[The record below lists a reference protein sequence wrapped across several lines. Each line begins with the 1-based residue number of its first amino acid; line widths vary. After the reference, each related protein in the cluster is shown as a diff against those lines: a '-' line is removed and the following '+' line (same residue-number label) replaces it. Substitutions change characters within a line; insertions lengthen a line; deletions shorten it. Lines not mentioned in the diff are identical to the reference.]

1 MSDKHEEDH
10 LKRLRHSAAHVMAQA
25 VLEAFPDGKI
35 AIGPAIEDGFY
46 YDFDLSRPLTPEDL
60 EHIEARMK
68 EIISQDHPFQ
78 YREIS
83 EQQAREVFA
92 EQPYKLELIDGILA
106 GGVDE
111 DGEASDEAPVLSIY
125 EHGPFIDLCRG
136 PHVDNTKD
144 INPQGVKLLSV
155 AGAYWRGD
163 ERREM
168 LQRIYGTAWPSG
180 EELAAFLHKLVEIER
195 RDHRKLGKELDLYST
210 HEIGGAGLVYWHPKG
225 ALIREIIENF
235 WREEH
240 RRRGYDI
247 VYSPHIGRVDLWK
260 ISGHWDFYRESMYS
274 PMDIDGIEY
283 LLKPMN
289 CPFAVLM
296 YKTKTRSYRDLPLRW
311 AELGTVYRY
320 ERSGVLHGMLRVRG
334 FTQDDAHIFCRPNQL
349 TDEIIRVLDLA
360 FFMLR
365 TFGYKEF
372 DVELSVRDPAR
383 KDKFIGDDS
392 IWENAETALHEALS
406 IREVAYKAMPGD
418 AKFYGPAIDI
428 KMRDALGRGWQ
439 GPTIQVDFNFP
450 ERFDMTFVGED
461 GREHRPVMVHRTV
474 LGSMERFVGGLIEHY
489 AGAFPVWLSPVQVE
503 IIPIADRHNEYAFA
517 VLERLKEA
525 GLRAEVDDSD
535 DRMNA
540 KVRKAQL
547 QKIPY
552 MLILGD
558 REVEA
563 GTVSVRLR
571 TEEDL
576 GPKPVDEFIAMAQ
589 QTVEQKL
596 NIEN

>member
-1 MSDKHEEDH
+1 MSDKHEGDG

-25 VLEAFPDGKI
+25 VLEEFPDGKI

-46 YDFDLSRPLTPEDL
+46 YDFDLSRSLTPEDL
-60 EHIEARMK
+60 ELIEARMK
-68 EIISQDHPFQ
+68 EIIAQDHPFK

-111 DGEASDEAPVLSIY
+111 DGEASEEAPVLSIY

-144 INPQGVKLLSV
+144 INPAGVKLLSV

-180 EELAAFLHKLVEIER
+180 EELAAFLNKLVEIER

-225 ALIREIIENF
+225 ALIRGIIEDF

-383 KDKFIGDDS
+383 KDKYIGDDNV
-392 IWENAETALHEALS
+392 WENAETALHGALS
-406 IREVAYKAMPGD
+406 IREVDYKVMPGE

-552 MLILGD
+552 MLVLGD

-563 GTVSVRLR
+563 GAVSVRLR
-571 TEEDL
+571 TEENL
-576 GPKPVDEFIAMAQ
+576 GPKPVDEFVATAQ
-589 QTVEQKL
+589 QAVEQKL

>member
-1 MSDKHEEDH
+1 MSDKHEEDD

-25 VLEAFPDGKI
+25 VLEEFPDGKI

-60 EHIEARMK
+60 ERIEARMK

-392 IWENAETALHEALS
+392 IWENAETALHGALS
-406 IREVAYKAMPGD
+406 IREVDYKVMPGE